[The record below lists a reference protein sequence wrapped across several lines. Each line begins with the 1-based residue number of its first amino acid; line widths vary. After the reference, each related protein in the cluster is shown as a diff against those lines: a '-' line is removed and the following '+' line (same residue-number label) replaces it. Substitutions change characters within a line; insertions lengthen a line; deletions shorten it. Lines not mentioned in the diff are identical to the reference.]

1 MSVFKDF
8 IYEEEGMGTIEIAIL
23 IAALVALAIIFRKQL
38 SSLWNSAADAMTKQ
52 KDDMGAENA
61 FEVKQ

>member
-1 MSVFKDF
+1 MIKRF
-8 IYEEEGMGTIEIAIL
+8 YEDDSGAMTMEAAI
-23 IAALVALAIIFRKQL
+23 ITATLVALAIIFRKQL